1 LPHIAR
7 NALAAVLTA
16 VALTLASA
24 DAGAQAVAEEPINW
38 TSFLG
43 SDAGTSYSA
52 LDQINRENVGRLVP
66 VWMYSMGAGIQNAT
80 PAVNDGVM
88 YVIGTNDRVY
98 AFDAA
103 TGRLKWTHGGGP
115 ADGYARG
122 SASVTVGGGMVYYGT
137 RDNHLTALEPATGE
151 EIWDVQ
157 IEDRK
162 QCFCTPSHGILLVR
176 GKVIVGVRAD
186 NAHRGYIN
194 AFDAKTGRLVW
205 RWWAVP
211 GPGEPGHETWPEYL
225 WKYGG
230 GSTWYAGSYDP
241 KLNLIFWGTAN
252 PQPIMGGTDPQ
263 AKLWTNS
270 LVALDADT
278 GKMKWGFQELP
289 HDPFDYDS
297 ASEAMLIDAPVK
309 GKIAPLVLQSV
320 KSGYTYVLN
329 RRTGAL
335 VSAYPHADYITW
347 NKGLDASGMP
357 IEPLRITKDEA
368 QFICPSFYG
377 SRAANHGSYS
387 PKTGLWYGSST
398 EFCSKLIGVDPP
410 KLREGHGYNAAKDEG
425 VEKSPRSA
433 PFIAAFDPVSG
444 QRRWVVRTDVP
455 NISSLMTTGG
465 NLVFGSDMFGE
476 VWALDA
482 ETGNKLWSFN
492 VGAQSANSAMS
503 YSVGGKQYIAVALGG
518 GGAYPMRIKE
528 LWPDAARRMSPG
540 GDLLIVFALHGE
552 N

>member
-1 LPHIAR
+1 VR
-7 NALAAVLTA
+7 NAVAAVWAA
-16 VALTLASA
+16 VALTLVSA
-24 DAGAQAVAEEPINW
+24 DAGAQGAAEGPNNW

-43 SDAGTSYSA
+43 SDAGTSYSP
-52 LDQINRENVGRLVP
+52 LDHINRENVGRLVP
-66 VWMYSMGAGIQNAT
+66 VWMYPIGAGIQNAT
-80 PAVNDGVM
+80 PVVNDGVM

-103 TGRLKWTHGGGP
+103 TGKLKWTHGGGAP
-115 ADGYARG
+115 DGYARG
-122 SASVTVGGGMVYYGT
+122 SASVAVGFGMVYYGT
-137 RDNHLTALEPATGE
+137 RDNHLSALDSVTGQ

-162 QCFCTPSHGILLVR
+162 QCFCTPSHGILLVKN
-176 GKVIVGVRAD
+176 KVIVGVRAD
-186 NAHRGYIN
+186 NAHRGYLN
-194 AFDAKTGRLVW
+194 AFDARTGRHVW
-205 RWWAVP
+205 RWWAIP
-211 GPGEPGHETWPEYL
+211 GPGEAGHETWPEYL
-225 WKYGG
+225 WKFGG

-252 PQPIMGGTDPQ
+252 PQPIMGGADPQ

-278 GKMKWGFQELP
+278 GRMKWGFQELP
-289 HDPFDYDS
+289 HDSFDYDS
-297 ASEAMLIDAPVK
+297 ASEAMLVDARVN
-309 GKIAPLVLQSV
+309 GKITPLVLQSV

-329 RRTGAL
+329 RTTGVL

-357 IEPLRITKDEA
+357 VMPLQITKDEV
-368 QFICPSFYG
+368 QFVCPSFYG

-410 KLREGHGYNAAKDEG
+410 KLREGRGYNAAKDEG
-425 VEKSPRSA
+425 VEKSPRST

-444 QRRWVVRTDVP
+444 QRRWTVQADVP

-465 NLVFGSDMFGE
+465 NLVFGSDIFGE
-476 VWALDA
+476 AWALDA
-482 ETGNKLWSFN
+482 ETGKKLWSFN
-492 VGAQSANSAMS
+492 VGAQSANSAMT
-503 YSVGGKQYIAVALGG
+503 YSVGGRQYIAIALGG

-528 LWPDAARRMSPG
+528 VWPEAAHRVSPG
-540 GDLLIVFALHGE
+540 GDSLIVFALQGE
-552 N
+552 Q